1 MYFIK
6 RAVSY
11 IKKQKTKSILMLV
24 ILFVVANIVL
34 AGMTISSATKS
45 AQERTRKQ
53 LGADVTYRVNQSKYN
68 SDIGKGVIS
77 ESNEINQLNGVPT
90 YKNLLEIVNSEYV
103 VSYDIDLSMYLENSG
118 RLQMYNISGNNTPE
132 FIKEG
137 LTPSL
142 NAAMN
147 LVFIAS
153 QTPSAFVDKSVSL
166 VDGRMPTKDELS
178 NTSKVVM
185 IEKTLAN
192 LNNLET
198 GSNIDFSVLLDGYEG
213 TKISAEVIGI
223 FENNEAVDE
232 TIVSYMGISAL
243 PQNRIYAPFNM
254 LQAVGLSNEELE
266 NLLLNSAKI
275 TLNDPLNIEAF
286 KEESSKKV
294 NLEYGIL
301 DANDEVYRNTMG
313 PISFLGTISDALIS
327 VVVVAGALIVGL
339 ITALTVNQRKNE
351 IGMLLAIGESKVK
364 IIGQF
369 IIEVVI
375 IALLAFVLSSTT
387 GLYFGRVVS
396 DKMYDTVVNIDN
408 NTNQILKVDK
418 AKQGNV
424 KSYKDKQGNVKSY
437 KDKPTVEVDKL
448 ESKDLDIALSPML
461 LIKFLLIGLLISSIS
476 VLLPSLYVMRFNPKQ
491 ILTNNG

>member
-1 MYFIK
+1 MFITYKNDKIFLGYYFTVYIGGGLKMYFVK

-34 AGMTISSATKS
+34 ASMTISSATKS
-45 AQERTRKQ
+45 AQVRTRKQ

-77 ESNEINQLNGVPT
+77 ESNEINKLNGVPT

-118 RLQMYNISGNNTPE
+118 RLQMHNISGNNTPQ
-132 FIKEG
+132 FVKEG
-137 LTPSL
+137 
-142 NAAMN
+142 
-147 LVFIAS
+147 I
-153 QTPSAFVDKSVSL
+153 TPSAFVDKSVSL

-178 NTSKVVM
+178 NTSDVVI

-192 LNNLET
+192 LNNLKI
-198 GSNIDFSVLLDGYEG
+198 GSNIDFSILLDGYEG
-213 TKISAEVIGI
+213 NKVSAEVIGI

-232 TIVSYMGISAL
+232 TMVSYMGISVL
-243 PQNRIYAPFNM
+243 PQNRVYAPFNM
-254 LQAVGLSNEELE
+254 LQAVGLSNEELG

-286 KEESSKKV
+286 KEESSNKV

-408 NTNQILKVDK
+408 NTNQIVQVDK
-418 AKQGNV
+418 V
-424 KSYKDKQGNVKSY
+424 KRGTVKSY